1 MGTIDP
7 LTTAPLNK
15 SAGDKSAGDTSEVSQ
30 DSFLVLVVDDSI
42 DNLTA
47 LSLNLQLKGYR
58 VATASNGEEALK
70 IAPLI
75 RPNLIVMDLAMPGID
90 GLESTRRIRE
100 DAALRDVPVIALTA
114 FSTGGFQRAAYDT
127 GFDGYLT
134 KPVDF
139 DRLHDLIRRLI
150 ALAQSNSQRSPS
162 SGTSNKS

>member
-1 MGTIDP
+1 MGTNEP
-7 LTTAPLNK
+7 LGTTPL
-15 SAGDKSAGDTSEVSQ
+15 DKSTGNADEVSPQ
-30 DSFLVLVVDDSI
+30 SFLVLVVDDSI
-42 DNLTA
+42 DNLTV
-47 LSLNLQLKGYR
+47 LSLNLQLNGYR

-75 RPNLIVMDLAMPGID
+75 RPDLIIMDLAMPGID

-100 DAALRDVPVIALTA
+100 DDTLRDVPVIALTA

-139 DRLHDLIRRLI
+139 ERLYDLIRRLI
-150 ALAQSNSQRSPS
+150 ALAQSNSQQSASKVIP
-162 SGTSNKS
+162 NKLV

>member
-1 MGTIDP
+1 MGTKEP
-7 LTTAPLNK
+7 LGTTPL
-15 SAGDKSAGDTSEVSQ
+15 DKSTGNANEVSPQ
-30 DSFLVLVVDDSI
+30 SFLILVVDDSI
-42 DNLTA
+42 DNLTV
-47 LSLNLQLKGYR
+47 LSLNLQLNGYR

-75 RPNLIVMDLAMPGID
+75 RPDLIIMDLAMPGID

-100 DAALRDVPVIALTA
+100 DDTLRDVPVIALTA

-139 DRLHDLIRRLI
+139 ERLYDLIRRLI
-150 ALAQSNSQRSPS
+150 ALAQSNSQHSAS
-162 SGTSNKS
+162 EGTPNKS

>member
-1 MGTIDP
+1 
-7 LTTAPLNK
+7 
-15 SAGDKSAGDTSEVSQ
+15 
-30 DSFLVLVVDDSI
+30 
-42 DNLTA
+42 
-47 LSLNLQLKGYR
+47 

-75 RPNLIVMDLAMPGID
+75 RPDLIIMDLAMPGID

-100 DAALRDVPVIALTA
+100 DDTLRDVPVIALTA

-139 DRLHDLIRRLI
+139 ERLYDLIRRLI
-150 ALAQSNSQRSPS
+150 ALAQSNSQQSASKVIP
-162 SGTSNKS
+162 NKLV

>member
-1 MGTIDP
+1 MGTREP
-7 LTTAPLNK
+7 LGTTPL
-15 SAGDKSAGDTSEVSQ
+15 DKSTSNANEVPQ
-30 DSFLVLVVDDSI
+30 ESFLVLVVDDSI
-42 DNLTA
+42 DKLTV
-47 LSLNLQLKGYR
+47 LSLNLQLNGYR

-75 RPNLIVMDLAMPGID
+75 HPDLIIMDLAMPGID

-100 DAALRDVPVIALTA
+100 DNTLRDVPVVALTA

-150 ALAQSNSQRSPS
+150 ALAQSNSKPSPS
-162 SGTSNKS
+162 TGTSNES